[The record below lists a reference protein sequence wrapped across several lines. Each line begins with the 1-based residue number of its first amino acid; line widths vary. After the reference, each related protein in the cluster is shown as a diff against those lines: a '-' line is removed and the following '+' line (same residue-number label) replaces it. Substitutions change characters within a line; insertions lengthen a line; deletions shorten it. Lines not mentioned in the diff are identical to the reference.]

1 MRPNETEINEEA
13 EWILDRLTNYTSL
26 NISNE
31 GDTIEPEYKYSMLLR
46 KKDAKLKIYKVLGM
60 LRSKLYDVPMIAHYR
75 KYEYSDELDEDS
87 IWIIYNLDQEYGKF
101 QRQKKQISDFLKK
114 ITMINP
120 IMKLYEEEL
129 VFSKTKSALN
139 NFTSLITFLS
149 SYYHDRL

>member
-1 MRPNETEINEEA
+1 MFNADEIDDPFSTPLDKQIETTDICERLQVRLKDRMRPDETEVNEEA

-31 GDTIEPEYKYSMLLR
+31 GDTIEAEYKYSMLLR
-46 KKDAKLKIYKVLGM
+46 KKDAKLKIIKVLGM

-101 QRQKKQISDFLKK
+101 
-114 ITMINP
+114 
-120 IMKLYEEEL
+120 
-129 VFSKTKSALN
+129 
-139 NFTSLITFLS
+139 
-149 SYYHDRL
+149 